1 MSQTKVKSRMYASKL
16 QTERS
21 PVVKRVMVAETNT
34 DAPKSFCAVPDGT
47 GHRDMARSES
57 SAREL
62 GRPADGKPTAG
73 VGGSHSSVEAGNG
86 RGAKGSCIESASNR
100 SACADSL
107 RKKRMTEEEIASI
120 AVKHRMVRFPNLAL
134 TRERL
139 SRKAKAEPKFRFYTL
154 YGRVMDEETLLC
166 AWARVK
172 ANGGAPGV
180 DGQTFEDIVRS
191 EGGAEGFLSG
201 IRTELRSKTYRASP
215 VRRVYIEK
223 ANGKLRPLG
232 IPTVKDRVVQMAVKL
247 VIEPIFEADF
257 HDCSFGFRPNRS
269 AKDAAERIARKVK
282 AGNAKVYDADLSSY
296 FDTIPHDKLLSAL
309 EMRIADGS
317 VLNLVRQWLKACAR
331 EPNGVMV
338 KPNGRGTP
346 QGGVIS
352 PLLSNIYLH
361 WFETI
366 AGLAAKAMGQSM
378 TIVRYA
384 DDFVLL
390 AKSWREGFLRKVESI
405 LEERMGLSVNRE
417 KTKVLDL
424 EAERSS
430 LVFLGY
436 EFRKVRDRLFGTG
449 KRYLHFGPSPKS
461 VKSVCREVHRLTH
474 SRYVLL
480 PVETVVQRVNRLLK
494 GWGGFYSVGYPSRV
508 FRKVNH
514 YVLKRMAR
522 FLNRKSQRRYRLK
535 FADSYYGEMAHYGL
549 YRLATAKTRI

>member
-1 MSQTKVKSRMYASKL
+1 
-16 QTERS
+16 
-21 PVVKRVMVAETNT
+21 
-34 DAPKSFCAVPDGT
+34 
-47 GHRDMARSES
+47 
-57 SAREL
+57 
-62 GRPADGKPTAG
+62 
-73 VGGSHSSVEAGNG
+73 
-86 RGAKGSCIESASNR
+86 
-100 SACADSL
+100 
-107 RKKRMTEEEIASI
+107 MTEEEIASI
-120 AVKHRMVRFPNLAL
+120 AAKHRMVRFPNLAL

-180 DGQTFEDIVRS
+180 DGQTFEDIARS

-257 HDCSFGFRPNRS
+257 HDCSFGFRPKRS
-269 AKDAAERIARKVK
+269 AQDAAERIARKVK
-282 AGNAKVYDADLSSY
+282 EGNAKVYDADLSSY

-338 KPNGRGTP
+338 KPKGRGTP

-366 AGLAAKAMGQSM
+366 VGLAAKAMGQSM

-461 VKSVCREVHRLTH
+461 VKRVCREVHRLTH

-494 GWGGFYSVGYPSRV
+494 GWGGFYTVGYPSRI

-549 YRLATAKTRI
+549 YRLATVKTRI

>member
-1 MSQTKVKSRMYASKL
+1 
-16 QTERS
+16 
-21 PVVKRVMVAETNT
+21 MVAETNT
-34 DAPKSFCAVPDGT
+34 DAADSFCAAPGGT

-73 VGGSHSSVEAGNG
+73 VGGSRSSGEAGND

-100 SACADSL
+100 SAGADSL
-107 RKKRMTEEEIASI
+107 RKKRMTEEEIKAI
-120 AVKHRMVRFPNLAL
+120 AAKHRMTKYPNLAL

-154 YGRVMDEETLLC
+154 YGRVMDEETLRC
-166 AWARVK
+166 AWRCVRK
-172 ANGGAPGV
+172 AKKAPGV
-180 DGQTFEDIVRS
+180 DGVACEDIERS
-191 EGGAEGFLSG
+191 KGGVEGFLAS
-201 IRTELRSKTYRASP
+201 IQAELKAKTYRASP
-215 VRRVYIEK
+215 VRRVYIKK

-257 HDCSFGFRPNRS
+257 HDCSFGFRPNRG
-269 AKDAAERIARKVK
+269 AQDAAERIAEKVK
-282 AGNAKVYDADLSSY
+282 EGNALVYDADLSSY

-317 VLNLVRQWLKACAR
+317 VLKLIRQWLKACAR

-338 KPNGRGTP
+338 KPKGRGTP

-366 AGLAAKAMGQSM
+366 ATHTAKAMRQAM
-378 TIVRYA
+378 AIVRYA
-384 DDFVLL
+384 DDFVIL
-390 AKSWREGFLRKVESI
+390 AKKWAAGFLGRVEGI
-405 LEERMGLSVNRE
+405 LEGRMGLTVNRE

-424 EAERSS
+424 NAERSS
-430 LVFLGY
+430 LSFLGY
-436 EFRKVRDRLFGTG
+436 EFRRARDRLFGTG
-449 KRYLHFGPSPKS
+449 RRYLHFGPSAKS
-461 VKSVCREVHRLTH
+461 VKRVCRKVHEHTH
-474 SRYVLL
+474 SRNVLL
-480 PVETVVQRVNRLLK
+480 PVGLVVKRVNKVLK
-494 GWGGFYSVGYPSRV
+494 GWGAFYSVGYPSRV

-514 YVLKRMAR
+514 YVLRRMAR
-522 FLNRKSQRRYRLK
+522 FLNRKSQRYYRLK
-535 FADSYYGEMAHYGL
+535 FADSYYGELAHYGL
-549 YRLATAKTRI
+549 HRLAWADVRRTRN